1 QSQMRVLEGFS
12 RVAGRAVLNR
22 ICFQFGTGAENLAPN
37 VKLVAVHRAHWAQQ
51 RRSLVFVAG
60 EVLKKQRRHP

>member
-1 QSQMRVLEGFS
+1 MRVLEGFS

-37 VKLVAVHRAHWAQQ
+37 VKLVAV
-51 RRSLVFVAG
+51 
-60 EVLKKQRRHP
+60 